1 MSHLKSKPIYILIAV
16 FMAILVGLGAVYAH
30 DIVGPSTTQTPY
42 YLPAAP
48 RIQVKSI
55 LTVGDTVNGYRMVG
69 IPDGLGAFDN
79 GDSTFTLLMNH
90 ELSSSQGITRTHGAK
105 GAFISKW
112 IIRKSDLAVLHGEDL
127 IQSVA
132 LWNRNT
138 GQYDTPTQGVVM
150 GRFCSADLPPL
161 SAFYH
166 ARTGR
171 GYNGRIFMNGEEV
184 SPEGRAFA
192 HLLNGTS
199 YELPWLGKF
208 SWENAVPSPSTG
220 VKTVVVGLDDS
231 SGGQVYIYVGEKTT
245 SNHPIEAAGLTNG
258 VLLGVQV
265 FGMPVET
272 DTTVLNGPTP
282 FSTYNFGDV
291 SYLTG
296 AELESLSTAH
306 AVTAF
311 QRPEDGA
318 WDPRFSNRNDFY
330 FVTTAGFNNHSRLW
344 RLRFYDAAQPELG
357 GTIEMLLE
365 GTEGQKMM
373 DNITVTRTGW
383 VYIQEDPGNQAHLAK
398 IWRYNIATDTLSLV
412 AQADPSRFTLGGPN
426 FLTQNEESSGIID
439 MSSILGRGWF
449 LFDVQAHYD
458 IGNPEL
464 VKGGQLLALYQP
476 PRSAEVEEQGATED
490 W

>member
-1 MSHLKSKPIYILIAV
+1 MSHFKSRWIRVLGVALMTTLI
-16 FMAILVGLGAVYAH
+16 GLGAVYAN

-48 RIQVKSI
+48 HLQVTSI
-55 LTVGDTVNGYRMVG
+55 LTVGDAVNGYRLVG

-79 GDSTFTLLMNH
+79 GDGTFTLLMNH

-112 IIRKSDLAVLHGEDL
+112 IIRKSDLKVLHGEDL
-127 IQSVA
+127 IQNVA
-132 LWNRNT
+132 LWNRYT
-138 GQYDTPTQGVVM
+138 GQYDPPTQGVTM

-166 ARTGR
+166 ARSGR
-171 GYNGRIFMNGEEV
+171 GYSGRIFMNGEEV

-208 SWENAVPSPSTG
+208 SWENAVPNPYTG

-245 SNHPIEAAGLTNG
+245 SNHLIEAAGLSNG

-265 FGMPVET
+265 FGVPVET
-272 DTTVLNGPTP
+272 DATVLNGPTP

-318 WDPRFSNRNDFY
+318 WDPRFSHRNDFY
-330 FVTTAGFNNHSRLW
+330 FVTTAGFNNRSRLW

-383 VYIQEDPGNQAHLAK
+383 VYIQEDPGNQAYLAK

-412 AQADPSRFTLGGPN
+412 AEADPSRFSPGGPN
-426 FLTQNEESSGIID
+426 FLTQDEESSGIID

-449 LFDVQAHYD
+449 LFDVQVHYA
-458 IGNPEL
+458 IGDPEL
-464 VKGGQLLALYQP
+464 VEGGQLLALYQP
-476 PRSAEVEEQGATED
+476 PRSMEMEERGAVEG